1 MTVSY
6 IDPFITLT
14 ATASEEKTMLT
25 LSDINEVTNSKDGD
39 IYSDLYKDVHG
50 FRPRHSWFASVEE
63 FDADFER
70 LVKQLSVQET
80 EEAEIQAR
88 NFTRFVARVE
98 STMQFVQGAD
108 RLRAIE
114 IIADADGELEELK
127 FYGYER
133 LEWSYDL
140 KYGSIKQW
148 LEAA

>member
-6 IDPFITLT
+6 IDPFITRT
-14 ATASEEKTMLT
+14 TTASEEKPMLT
-25 LSDINEVTNSKDGD
+25 LSDINTLTNSKDGD
-39 IYSDLYKDVHG
+39 IYSDLYKDVYG
-50 FRPRHSWFASVEE
+50 SRPRGVVFASTEE

-70 LVKQLSVQET
+70 LVKQLDIQET

-88 NFTRFVARVE
+88 NFTKFVARIDE
-98 STMQFVQGAD
+98 TMQLVQGTD
-108 RLRAIE
+108 RVRAIE
-114 IIADADGELEELK
+114 MIADADGELEDMK

-148 LEAA
+148 LQAA

>member
-1 MTVSY
+1 
-6 IDPFITLT
+6 
-14 ATASEEKTMLT
+14 MLN
-25 LSDINEVTNSKDGD
+25 LSDINAATKSHDGD

-50 FRPRHSWFASVEE
+50 FRPRYVQFASIEE

-70 LVKQLSVQET
+70 LVKQLNVQEA
-80 EEAEIQAR
+80 EEAEIKAR
-88 NFTRFVARVE
+88 NFTKFVARIDE
-98 STMQFVQGAD
+98 TMQLVQGTD
-108 RLRAIE
+108 RVRAIE
-114 IIADADGELEELK
+114 IIADADGELEDMQ

>member
-14 ATASEEKTMLT
+14 TTASEEKPMLT

-50 FRPRHSWFASVEE
+50 FRPRYARFASTEE

-70 LVKQLSVQET
+70 LVKQLEVQET
-80 EEAEIQAR
+80 EQAEIQAR
-88 NFTRFVARVE
+88 NFTKFVARIDE
-98 STMQFVQGAD
+98 TMQLVQGTD
-108 RLRAIE
+108 RVRAIE
-114 IIADADGELEELK
+114 IIADADGELEDMK

-148 LEAA
+148 LKAA